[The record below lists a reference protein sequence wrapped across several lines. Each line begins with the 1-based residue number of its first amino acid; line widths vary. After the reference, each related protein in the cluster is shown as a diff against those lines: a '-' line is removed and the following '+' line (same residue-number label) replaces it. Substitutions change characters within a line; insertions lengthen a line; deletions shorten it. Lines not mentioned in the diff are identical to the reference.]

1 MKFSTITIASIV
13 ALGISAI
20 PSPQSDAVY
29 ITLRS
34 LPDNELHVR
43 YLDNPYLRSAISRRG
58 PFPSPLARPKGGG
71 GGRVSST
78 VKNGNKG
85 KPGSSGSPAP
95 NPPPGLSP
103 DGLKAFNDCNKAQAS
118 MGDCSAMRGPF
129 AEMGCSLGS
138 IHIMKPCE
146 NKNLQ
151 QALSKE
157 YCKTN
162 PKGKDCK

>member
-1 MKFSTITIASIV
+1 MKFSTITLASIL
-13 ALGISAI
+13 ALGTSAI
-20 PSPQSDAVY
+20 PFSHSDAVY
-29 ITLRS
+29 ITLHS
-34 LPDNELHVR
+34 LPDNELHLR
-43 YLDNPYLRSAISRRG
+43 YLDDPYLRSAISRRA

-71 GGRVSST
+71 GRVSNT

-85 KPGSSGSPAP
+85 NPSSSGSPALT
-95 NPPPGLSP
+95 PPPGLGP

-146 NKNLQ
+146 SKNLQ

-162 PKGKDCK
+162 PKGKGCK